1 MVSDLGQL
9 KAGKERD
16 IVQVVSGV
24 QQELRAA
31 SGFG

>member
-1 MVSDLGQL
+1 MVFDLGQL
-9 KAGKERD
+9 KSGKERD

-24 QQELRAA
+24 QQELSTA

>member
-1 MVSDLGQL
+1 MVPHLGQL
-9 KAGKERD
+9 KSGKERD